1 MARYPL
7 SVAGVADFPNRP
19 DGSVIYGQHVNALQ
33 DEVMAIENILGPGA
47 RLNASGVWSLI
58 DAPDGKTYA
67 TLADR
72 LSDYATRIT
81 ATEAHVAAS
90 TNVHGVGTGNAV
102 VGTGKVQ
109 TLTNKTLVGP
119 TLQGAVAATGVTF
132 TGNLTFANDV
142 MILGTLNLAK
152 PPVISDFS
160 LSQHNHQDAK
170 GGGMLAIAAITDLQK
185 TLDGKAPLVHT
196 HTRSQ
201 ITDLAGMLL
210 TDFSGNLPNTRIT
223 GLGTGA
229 TMSVPTTANAAAS
242 AGQLVRGDDP
252 RLKDSRVP
260 TKHASTHAT
269 SGSDPVTP
277 AMIGA
282 AAANH
287 THSYTAITNL
297 SSFPLANFSG
307 YLPQSRV
314 TGLVDAL
321 ANKLDLHGTADNSA
335 LVGGHRIT
343 VSNRAPGGTPKA
355 GDIWVVS

>member
-1 MARYPL
+1 MAKYPL

-33 DEVMAIENILGPGA
+33 DEVMAIENILGPGDSA
-47 RLNASGVWSLI
+47 TSGVWSLL
-58 DAPDGKTYA
+58 DAPDGKTYV
-67 TLADR
+67 TLVDR

-102 VGTGKVQ
+102 VGTGTVQ

-132 TGNLTFANDV
+132 TGNVTFANDV

-185 TLDGKAPLVHT
+185 ALDGKAPLVHT

-229 TMSVPTTANAAAS
+229 TMSVPTAASAAAS

-269 SGSDPVTP
+269 GGSDPITP
-277 AMIGA
+277 TSIGA
-282 AAANH
+282 AAKSH
-287 THSYTAITNL
+287 THYYSHIVNFFEAPLSNFFGDIGMHRVVNL
-297 SSFPLANFSG
+297 NKNM
-307 YLPQSRV
+307 
-314 TGLVDAL
+314 
-321 ANKLDLHGTADNSA
+321 ANKLDLHATADNAA

-343 VSNRAPGGTPKA
+343 VSTTAPGGTPKA